1 MLEFCRRE
9 WTSLLTALAFLTR
22 LGPARCLDAAALSRA
37 VRYYPVA
44 GLAAGVAQT
53 LPAAVLML
61 AHPAWGAG
69 AAWLY
74 VAAGFAV
81 TRGLHWD
88 AVADMGDAWGSGAS
102 GPAFWRI
109 LKDSRM
115 GAYGAMSLLLTFSLE
130 LLCAAVLCAA
140 ADWGAL
146 CLAPAWGRACGVILA
161 GSAAPHAAGS
171 LGALACTGAGGAVRA
186 FWLALGLCA
195 AVLLLPPVPAVSL
208 VLASLALAG
217 GLHRLARRQGGL
229 NGDFLGAA
237 MLWGEC
243 LALCAACL

>member
-74 VAAGFAV
+74 VAAGCMFV
-81 TRGLHWD
+81 GF
-88 AVADMGDAWGSGAS
+88 GAKAS
-102 GPAFWRI
+102 AFP
-109 LKDSRM
+109 
-115 GAYGAMSLLLTFSLE
+115 
-130 LLCAAVLCAA
+130 VH
-140 ADWGAL
+140 
-146 CLAPAWGRACGVILA
+146 V
-161 GSAAPHAAGS
+161 
-171 LGALACTGAGGAVRA
+171 
-186 FWLALGLCA
+186 WL
-195 AVLLLPPVPAVSL
+195 PQSYT
-208 VLASLALAG
+208 
-217 GLHRLARRQGGL
+217 
-229 NGDFLGAA
+229 
-237 MLWGEC
+237 
-243 LALCAACL
+243 